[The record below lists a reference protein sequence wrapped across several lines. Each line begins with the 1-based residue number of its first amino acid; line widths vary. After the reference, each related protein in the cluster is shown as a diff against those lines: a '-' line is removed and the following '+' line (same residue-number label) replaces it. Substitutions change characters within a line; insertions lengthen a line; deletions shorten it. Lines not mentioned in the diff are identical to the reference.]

1 MENSLET
8 EITAFRHDLQKME
21 ASVRQLIMVANNQLK
36 KVSQTIFLDLETNYI
51 FARTKIWGKKKWR
64 ILDRHFVKWDLQSRR
79 NDLYLWRLEWT
90 MTFPADCGILM
101 SMRSGNLFLIY
112 FSNTE
117 HFSQAGIVFLVRS
130 KKTIKFSSRGKNS
143 YHFYFPTIPHPP

>member
-1 MENSLET
+1 
-8 EITAFRHDLQKME
+8 
-21 ASVRQLIMVANNQLK
+21 
-36 KVSQTIFLDLETNYI
+36 
-51 FARTKIWGKKKWR
+51 
-64 ILDRHFVKWDLQSRR
+64 
-79 NDLYLWRLEWT
+79 

-130 KKTIKFSSRGKNS
+130 KKTIFQVEEKIPITSTFLQSHIHLKTLSVIERARTSLIIYHNKNLSPENQAVSRARVSMRYPKSKFPIGWVHGSLYLTSMKNLS
-143 YHFYFPTIPHPP
+143 M

>member
-51 FARTKIWGKKKWR
+51 FSRTKI
-64 ILDRHFVKWDLQSRR
+64 
-79 NDLYLWRLEWT
+79 
-90 MTFPADCGILM
+90 
-101 SMRSGNLFLIY
+101 
-112 FSNTE
+112 
-117 HFSQAGIVFLVRS
+117 
-130 KKTIKFSSRGKNS
+130 
-143 YHFYFPTIPHPP
+143 